1 MGVPSITTVQTP
13 QVARLQLRTV
23 PVSPTCSEMT
33 SQSVVRTS
41 CSTLWVA
48 PLRLKLD
55 DMVVRACGRGGADAL
70 PVDMTLRRNGPTT
83 AGAATV
89 PATIPAAALA
99 LMKFLRVNFAM
110 LRFLADAFRWPAC
123 CIAGSI

>member
-13 QVARLQLRTV
+13 QVGRLELRTV
-23 PVSPTCSEMT
+23 PVSPACSEMT

-55 DMVVRACGRGGADAL
+55 DMVVTACGSGGTDAL
-70 PVDMTLRRNGPTT
+70 PVDITLRRKGPTT

-110 LRFLADAFRWPAC
+110 LRF
-123 CIAGSI
+123 